1 MFKKSALVIL
11 VAAIGFFFAASSA
24 HAGVKMKI
32 GDDSQLH
39 LGMRV
44 QAQYLVTDRDISS
57 SSSGWEDVDDFRV
70 RRARF
75 RLGADVTK
83 WVSAFLQSDSAD
95 GVDHK
100 IIDAFVKLKLHPWF
114 NVIMGENM
122 HAGSSRQN
130 LTSSGGLMAIDRPG
144 LANKN
149 LTWGLTNRAE
159 FNGRSLNGPNSSSD
173 GLGAATNAV
182 RDMGVDIFGSGAVG
196 EGVSLK
202 YYLGYADGRQA
213 SGTDDDDERIGAR
226 VQLNFGDPEP
236 GFYGLSTYLGKK
248 QTISIGAFWDS
259 QDNVGEV
266 GRATDTKGTATTA
279 DDTLTNGTG
288 TLYDYESFGFDL
300 FAEQP
305 VGDGAVTFEAGY
317 VDVDLDG
324 MVKKSEGDGFFVQA
338 GYFINNWQPW
348 AMFEQWDSEATDDTG
363 DIDTFR
369 IGLTYFIKGHNAN
382 VKVGYESYNS
392 DKDIITGE
400 DSIDTILVGF
410 YMTY

>member
-1 MFKKSALVIL
+1 MFKKSALFIL
-11 VAAIGFFFAASSA
+11 AAVIGFFFAASSA
-24 HAGVKMKI
+24 HAGAKFKI
-32 GDDSQLH
+32 GDDGELH

-44 QAQYLVTDRDISS
+44 QAQYLITDDNIDGVSS
-57 SSSGWEDVDDFRV
+57 NGFEDVDDFRI

-75 RLGADVTK
+75 RLAANVTK

-100 IIDAFVKLKLHPWF
+100 IIDAFVKLKLDPWF

-149 LTWGLTNRAE
+149 LTWTLATRAR
-159 FNGRSLNGPNSSSD
+159 FNGSGFNGPSA
-173 GLGAATNAV
+173 LGSIKNAV
-182 RDMGVDIFGSGAVG
+182 RDTGVVLFGSGAVG
-196 EGVSLK
+196 EGVGLR
-202 YYLGYADGRQA
+202 YWLGYADGVQA
-213 SGTDDDDERIGAR
+213 PGTKDDDPRVGAR
-226 VQLNFGDPEP
+226 VAVNFGDPEP
-236 GFYGLSTYLGKK
+236 GYYGLSTYLGKK
-248 QTISIGAFWDS
+248 QTISIGAFVDQ
-259 QDNVGEV
+259 QDNVGGSGAV
-266 GRATDTKGTATTA
+266 PTS
-279 DDTLTNGTG
+279 
-288 TLYDYESFGFDL
+288 LYDYSSYGFDL

-305 VGDGAVTFEAGY
+305 LGDGAVTFEAGY
-317 VDVDLDG
+317 VDVDLDD
-324 MVKKSEGDGFFVQA
+324 KEKATEGNGWFAQA

-348 AMFEQWDSEATDDTG
+348 IAFEQWDSDADSTSHPGAPDTG
-363 DIDTFR
+363 SIDAFKV
-369 IGLTYFIKGHNAN
+369 GLTYFIKGHNAN

-392 DKDIITGE
+392 DEDIIGAPANE